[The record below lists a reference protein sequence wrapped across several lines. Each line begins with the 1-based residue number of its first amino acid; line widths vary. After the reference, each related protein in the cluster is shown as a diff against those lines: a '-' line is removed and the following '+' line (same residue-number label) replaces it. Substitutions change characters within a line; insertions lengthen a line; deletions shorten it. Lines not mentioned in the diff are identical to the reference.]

1 MNFKS
6 SGLVPRPSWAATL
19 AGLFAVA
26 GAVSLMSRVPGS
38 ELLALHQFLIPVLF
52 CAAGLW
58 FVMLLPARVLIAW
71 ARPLSVRSRLIAI
84 LATGT
89 AGLIWIFALPVG
101 TAPAGIADVSVTVLE
116 QTSDRSLGNEVW
128 LRLERDGQD
137 VPLAELTRKGA
148 WLDKSPFLVASDPV
162 TPASV
167 TWRGAYT
174 ENLRLIFISHAWSGR
189 ARVTWNGHERDLDL
203 YSAEGT
209 SEILDIGGLDV
220 TNSRLAFPTRNARQ
234 WLTASCDAMLL
245 GVMTVLVFGW
255 LVVRL
260 DAGPSSNG
268 ERPPTWREALAY
280 SLPLVLT
287 SAASLIMFYPGMM
300 TSDSLD
306 QWRQASQMSFNDAHP
321 LLYGLLMVGMRLL
334 WDSPAAVAGVQMLL
348 FAAASGWLVATV
360 RRAVEAPRTVAW
372 ASAWLIALF
381 PLLPLTAITL
391 WKDVPY
397 ATAVIALTAFVV
409 ARLQPGT
416 TGRLSARATIALS
429 LLMFCAMALR
439 HNGPPV
445 AFAAALVLFFVASHS
460 RLRVIVATV
469 AAVILMVLLKGPISD
484 AAGIERK
491 PVSYVLYS
499 HHIAAHLASKHLPEN
514 PADRALLQQLNP
526 KDSDWAYNCATVNP
540 IVFNPNFDARN
551 AMAHD
556 KDLLRILLDL
566 ARTRPDIEFDHGLC
580 SSGLIWRLRDSPLD
594 PLYLSGVGLWA
605 PQGEVKWITGKA
617 GDPVQH
623 SLSPALAQFVGK
635 MVLLPGMEAAFRP
648 ALYMYLLIFA
658 CGVAV
663 VRRHDRKLWLL
674 LSLPAVHTAFLAI
687 SIVAQDARY
696 QLPLYV
702 ITLGAVPLL
711 IAARRSKATLFA
723 RQSQ

>member
-1 MNFKS
+1 MAIS
-6 SGLVPRPSWAATL
+6 AT
-19 AGLFAVA
+19 
-26 GAVSLMSRVPGS
+26 
-38 ELLALHQFLIPVLF
+38 
-52 CAAGLW
+52 
-58 FVMLLPARVLIAW
+58 
-71 ARPLSVRSRLIAI
+71 
-84 LATGT
+84 
-89 AGLIWIFALPVG
+89 WIF
-101 TAPAGIADVSVTVLE
+101 TA
-116 QTSDRSLGNEVW
+116 
-128 LRLERDGQD
+128 RDG
-137 VPLAELTRKGA
+137 T
-148 WLDKSPFLVASDPV
+148 
-162 TPASV
+162 
-167 TWRGAYT
+167 
-174 ENLRLIFISHAWSGR
+174 
-189 ARVTWNGHERDLDL
+189 
-203 YSAEGT
+203 SA
-209 SEILDIGGLDV
+209 IVDIGGLDV

-234 WLTASCDAMLL
+234 WLTAACDAMLL
-245 GVMTVLVFGW
+245 GVMTALLFGW
-255 LVVRL
+255 LVVRA
-260 DAGPSSNG
+260 DTVPSSNA

-280 SLPLVLT
+280 SLPLALT
-287 SAASLIMFYPGMM
+287 SVASLIVFYPGMM

-306 QWRQASQMSFNDAHP
+306 QWRQAGQMSFNDAHP
-321 LLYGLLMVGMRLL
+321 LLYGLFMVGMRLL

-348 FAAASGWLVATV
+348 FATASGWLVATI
-360 RRAVEAPRTVAW
+360 RHAVEAPRRTAW

-409 ARLQPGT
+409 TRLGPVT
-416 TGRLSARATIALS
+416 TERLSARATIALS

-460 RLRVIVATV
+460 RLRVVV
-469 AAVILMVLLKGPISD
+469 AAVAAVAMMVLLKGPISD

-499 HHIAAHLASKHLPEN
+499 HHIAAHLAAKHLPAN
-514 PADRALLQQLNP
+514 PADRALLQQLNR
-526 KDSDWAYNCATVNP
+526 KESDWAYNCATVNP
-540 IVFNPNFDARN
+540 IVFNPHFDARN

-580 SSGLIWRLRDSPLD
+580 SSALIWRLRDSPLD

-674 LSLPAVHTAFLAI
+674 LSLPRGPYGVSCDLDRCPRRTLSAPALRHHAWRTSVADCCASLQSGAVRTAVAMKFVRPAPTILIA
-687 SIVAQDARY
+687 SIVAGVILAIGSLFTWRSFANLPPMIAGVVFLCCSVLLSGAMLTILQRTRSRWSAAGLRSRVLWLSACTLAGWLLTWMIPLPPAPAPGTPFSVEVVSLGEHSDASKGAES
-696 QLPLYV
+696 
-702 ITLGAVPLL
+702 LGTIGGGWAHDG
-711 IAARRSKATLFA
+711 AR
-723 RQSQ
+723 